1 MPANPNHARHHVSIP
16 PPPNLGLAASHEGQ
30 GSRQPRASEDRRTS
44 KRSHLRC
51 GVLEGAASLA
61 HPRAARMCGQ
71 AGPETTWHVMFAIP
85 ACLNSLT
92 GKDVC
97 WWDGWD
103 RRVGRGKDEQRR
115 RKRSSRV
122 MDRQGGTWTCSEEAG
137 WGMGY
142 RWKGNEGQDGW
153 RARTGRQRRGGDCG
167 DPEQSLA
174 STGVSVSQ
182 TSHVDHAPMRQ
193 AEPGRGPTRGGQS
206 LRGPQRWDGN
216 GALGLT
222 HLHKG

>member
-1 MPANPNHARHHVSIP
+1 MPANPNHARHHVSFLP
-16 PPPNLGLAASHEGQ
+16 PPSLGLVASHERAG
-30 GSRQPRASEDRRTS
+30 GLDSPRASEDRRTS

-71 AGPETTWHVMFAIP
+71 AGPETIWHVMFAIP

-103 RRVGRGKDEQRR
+103 RRVEWDEDEQRR

-122 MDRQGGTWTCSEEAG
+122 MDRQGPGHARRRQGEAWVTGGKGTRDRMDGGPEPAASAG
-137 WGMGY
+137 GGIVAT
-142 RWKGNEGQDGW
+142 QS
-153 RARTGRQRRGGDCG
+153 RAS
-167 DPEQSLA
+167 PALA
-174 STGVSVSQ
+174 F
-182 TSHVDHAPMRQ
+182 R
-193 AEPGRGPTRGGQS
+193 
-206 LRGPQRWDGN
+206 
-216 GALGLT
+216 
-222 HLHKG
+222 